1 MNYLV
6 FRKTLTKITDRLF
19 MRFSACRRKRSS
31 SISRICLLTWFHHC
45 PSIRCCMA
53 CWCQSGIRVY
63 HNTTLWWWFTPRM
76 RRKILKSTTFILT
89 SIFFSFGTVPDRG
102 EIEAEK
108 FATATKKNSYSQ
120 TNTLSNAL
128 TFHASFDHG
137 PDASFGAGD
146 KKNLHRR
153 F

>member
-1 MNYLV
+1 
-6 FRKTLTKITDRLF
+6 
-19 MRFSACRRKRSS
+19 
-31 SISRICLLTWFHHC
+31 
-45 PSIRCCMA
+45 
-53 CWCQSGIRVY
+53 
-63 HNTTLWWWFTPRM
+63 M

-108 FATATKKNSYSQ
+108 FAPATKKNSYSQ

-146 KKNLHRR
+146 KKIYTGDFKGSRQQNEIPTTVGLGTPPLLIAKGRGKYGDALEFKKDNSHVVFYRLDKNIQDDTR
-153 F
+153 